1 MSRELTSKLVR
12 TTRIGGII
20 GFWINYGVSL
30 NLPSG
35 FSQWFTP
42 FAVQLIP
49 SCLFAI
55 MIPLVVRE
63 SPRWLIQRGKRD
75 RAIANLCYLRKLDPS
90 HPYLIEEVNAITLQV
105 ETDVASI
112 VRLEQPCYWLGNNL
126 ILSHSGRRLHGSY
139 QGDLHELAPVPPITT
154 DHDALHVAER
164 HRYQVRHISSKLKH
178 FIDMQ
183 FAALSTTTR
192 PHSSALSVSSAQTL
206 RYLLQAYSVSSSQS
220 APSSGL
226 SGGSTSTAVAQS
238 S

>member
-1 MSRELTSKLVR
+1 MLIAALIVSLGSGIMLAANGSRGLAPIFAGRAIAGFGIGQASSMAPLYISEIAPPQIRGQLIGMYEIAWQ
-12 TTRIGGII
+12 IGGII
-20 GFWINYGVSL
+20 GVSNPILSFKCRVAAEYCVQFWINYGVSL

-112 VRLEQPCYWLGNNL
+112 VRLEQPCHRLSNKLTIITFRAAVSWLPL
-126 ILSHSGRRLHGSY
+126 RLSSRTGACPADCY
-139 QGDLHELAPVPPITT
+139 
-154 DHDALHVAER
+154 
-164 HRYQVRHISSKLKH
+164 
-178 FIDMQ
+178 
-183 FAALSTTTR
+183 
-192 PHSSALSVSSAQTL
+192 
-206 RYLLQAYSVSSSQS
+206 
-220 APSSGL
+220 
-226 SGGSTSTAVAQS
+226 
-238 S
+238 